1 MKFFIDTA
9 NLDEI
14 REMNDLGIVDGVTTN
29 PSIIAREGK
38 DLKQTLIQI
47 CEMVDGPVS
56 GEVLA
61 LDTEGMVKEGIE
73 ISKWHPNMVVKIPL
87 TQAGIGAVSQLSKMG
102 VKTNVTTVY
111 SASQALLAAKVG
123 ATYVSPFVGRSDD
136 VLMDGM
142 QMLRDICE
150 IYRVQGIET
159 QVLAASM
166 RTPTYVVE
174 AARAGADVATIPYA
188 TRKKMFWH
196 PMTDVSIDDFMK
208 DWKNAMGDAKIL

>member
-1 MKFFIDTA
+1 MQFFIDTA

-38 DLKQTLIQI
+38 DLKETLIKI

-61 LDTEGMVKEGIE
+61 LDTEGMVKEGVE
-73 ISKWHPNMVVKIPL
+73 IAKWHRNMVVKIPL

-102 VKTNVTTVY
+102 IKTNVTTVY
-111 SASQALLAAKVG
+111 SAAQALLAAKAG

-136 VLMDGM
+136 VAMDGL

-150 IYRVQGIET
+150 VYRVQNIQT
-159 QVLAASM
+159 KVLAASM
-166 RTPTYVVE
+166 RSPMYVVE

-188 TRKKMFWH
+188 TMKKMFWH
-196 PMTDVSIDDFMK
+196 PMTDASIDSFLK
-208 DWKNAMGDAKIL
+208 DWKKAMGDAKIL

>member
-87 TQAGIGAVSQLSKMG
+87 TQAGIGAVSQLSNLG
-102 VKTNVTTVY
+102 VKTNVTTV
-111 SASQALLAAKVG
+111 
-123 ATYVSPFVGRSDD
+123 
-136 VLMDGM
+136 
-142 QMLRDICE
+142 
-150 IYRVQGIET
+150 
-159 QVLAASM
+159 
-166 RTPTYVVE
+166 
-174 AARAGADVATIPYA
+174 
-188 TRKKMFWH
+188 
-196 PMTDVSIDDFMK
+196 
-208 DWKNAMGDAKIL
+208 

>member
-1 MKFFIDTA
+1 MQFFIDTA

-14 REMNDLGIVDGVTTN
+14 KEMNDLGIIDGVTTN

-38 DLKQTLIQI
+38 DLKETLIKI
-47 CEMVDGPVS
+47 CNMVDGPIS

-61 LDTEGMVKEGIE
+61 LDTEGMVKEGLE

-111 SASQALLAAKVG
+111 DSAQALLAAKAG

-136 VLMDGM
+136 VLMDGLK
-142 QMLRDICE
+142 MLRDICE
-150 IYRVQGIET
+150 IYRVQGIKT
-159 QVLAASM
+159 KVLAASM
-166 RTPTYVVE
+166 RTPTYVAE

-188 TRKKMFWH
+188 TLKKMFWH
-196 PMTDVSIDDFMK
+196 PMTDNSIEGFMN
-208 DWKNAMGDAKIL
+208 DWKNAMGDATIL

>member
-1 MKFFIDTA
+1 
-9 NLDEI
+9 
-14 REMNDLGIVDGVTTN
+14 MNDLGIVDGVTTN

-38 DLKQTLIQI
+38 DRKQTLIRI
-47 CEMVDGPVS
+47 CGMVDGPVS

-61 LDTEGMVKEGIE
+61 LDTEGMVNEGIE
-73 ISKWHPNMVVKIPL
+73 ISKRHPNMVVKIPL
-87 TQAGIGAVSQLSKMG
+87 TQAGIGAVSRLSKMG
-102 VKTNVTTVY
+102 IKTNVTTVY
-111 SASQALLAAKVG
+111 SASQALLAAKAG
-123 ATYVSPFVGRSDD
+123 ATYVSPFVSRSDN

-150 IYRVQGIET
+150 VYRVQGIQT

-174 AARAGADVATIPYA
+174 AARGCGCGHDPLCDNE
-188 TRKKMFWH
+188 KMFWH

-208 DWKNAMGDAKIL
+208 DWKNAMGDARIL